1 MAEEFWINVHF
12 DQNGDL
18 DPKQS
23 HDHRSDAII
32 YADED
37 ANYLHTIHYS
47 DGKVSIIDL
56 TDAIR
61 EHHAEVA
68 RERRH
73 ELSFSGA
80 L

>member
-1 MAEEFWINVHF
+1 MAEEFWINVHY
-12 DQNGDL
+12 DSNGEL
-18 DPKQS
+18 DAKLS
-23 HDHRSDAII
+23 HAHHSEAVI
-32 YADED
+32 YADD
-37 ANYLHTIHYS
+37 DSGYIHTIHYS
-47 DGKVSIIDL
+47 DGKAEVVDL

-73 ELSFSGA
+73 ELAYSGA